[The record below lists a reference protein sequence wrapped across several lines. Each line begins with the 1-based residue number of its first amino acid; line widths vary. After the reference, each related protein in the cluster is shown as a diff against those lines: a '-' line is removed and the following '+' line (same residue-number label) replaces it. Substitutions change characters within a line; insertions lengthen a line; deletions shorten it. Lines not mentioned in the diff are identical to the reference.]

1 MGLKAVI
8 LPFAVSFILSGA
20 LFFSAGKITI
30 DCEKLPIFNYRV
42 STVNQLTLNYS
53 SILGWF
59 IKHETDKSKLEL
71 INNYLTNTFTNDDL
85 DLDFEAV
92 SNQSL
97 HDLLQSIT
105 AVPHLAGDFQDIIV
119 ADYIKEKFVEFGL
132 DYAEVRFKTN

>member
-1 MGLKAVI
+1 MSK
-8 LPFAVSFILSGA
+8 
-20 LFFSAGKITI
+20 
-30 DCEKLPIFNYRV
+30 KL
-42 STVNQLTLNYS
+42 QLTLNYS

-59 IKHETDKSKLEL
+59 IKHETEKSKLEL

-97 HDLLQSIT
+97 YDLLQSIT

-132 DYAEVRFKTN
+132 DYAEVRFRKIRANLQLRQIS

>member
-1 MGLKAVI
+1 M
-8 LPFAVSFILSGA
+8 
-20 LFFSAGKITI
+20 
-30 DCEKLPIFNYRV
+30 
-42 STVNQLTLNYS
+42 
-53 SILGWF
+53 
-59 IKHETDKSKLEL
+59 

-97 HDLLQSIT
+97 YDLLQSIT

-132 DYAEVRFKTN
+132 DYAEVRFRKIRGWCSKFATDINIR